1 MGASE
6 FIPLAVVHFMA
17 VVSPG
22 PDLAVTMK
30 STLGGGRFSGI
41 RTALGISAGN
51 LIHVAYTLVGL
62 GILLQSSP
70 TIFRL
75 VSLAGAAYLA
85 YLGVMM
91 LRSALGTWKT
101 SAVTKL
107 STTQHVSASE
117 SVAATAIIQPS
128 KPLHPFRMG
137 FLTNATNPKTT
148 LFFVAIF
155 NSMVSPNTPWA
166 QKLGYGL
173 WMCFVSATW
182 FAAVSLL
189 FSNARLRQRY
199 TERQHWVD
207 AILGAMLLALAV
219 RVGIS

>member
-6 FIPLAVVHFMA
+6 FFPLAVVHFMA

-75 VSLAGAAYLA
+75 VALAGAAYLA

-91 LRSALGTWKT
+91 LRSAHGTWK
-101 SAVTKL
+101 AANAPKL
-107 STTQHVSASE
+107 SVVQEVSASE
-117 SVAATAIIQPS
+117 SAVATTTIQPF

-155 NSMVSPNTPWA
+155 NTMVSPTTPWV

-173 WMCFVSATW
+173 WMCCVSATW
-182 FAAVSLL
+182 FAAVSVLL
-189 FSNARLRQRY
+189 SNARLRQRY
-199 TERQHWVD
+199 TDRLHWIDGV
-207 AILGAMLLALAV
+207 LGIMLLLLAV
-219 RVGIS
+219 RVAVT

>member
-22 PDLAVTMK
+22 PDFAVTIK

-41 RTALGISAGN
+41 RTALGISAAN

-75 VSLAGAAYLA
+75 VALAGAAYLA
-85 YLGVMM
+85 YLGMMM
-91 LRSALGTWKT
+91 LRSTLGTWKA

-107 STTQHVSASE
+107 SRARPVSASDRA
-117 SVAATAIIQPS
+117 AATVIIQPS

-155 NSMVSPNTPWA
+155 NSMVSPSTSWA

-182 FAAVSLL
+182 FAVVSLL

-207 AILGAMLLALAV
+207 AILGLMLLALAV

>member
-1 MGASE
+1 MGAAE
-6 FIPLAVVHFMA
+6 FVSLAVVHFMA

-75 VSLAGAAYLA
+75 VALAGAAYLA

-91 LRSALGTWKT
+91 LRSAFCTWKA
-101 SAVTKL
+101 SAATKL
-107 STTQHVSASE
+107 STAQHVSASDR
-117 SVAATAIIQPS
+117 SVATATFQPS

-173 WMCFVSATW
+173 WMCCVSATW
-182 FAAVSLL
+182 FAAVSVL

-199 TERQHWVD
+199 TDHQHWID
-207 AILGAMLLALAV
+207 AVLGIMLTMLSV
-219 RVGIS
+219 RVAVT

>member
-1 MGASE
+1 MSAAE
-6 FIPLAVVHFMA
+6 FVPLAVVHFMA

-51 LIHVAYTLVGL
+51 LIHVSYTLVGL

-75 VSLAGAAYLA
+75 VALAGAAYLA

-91 LRSALGTWKT
+91 LRSVVSTWK
-101 SAVTKL
+101 AAAATKL
-107 STTQHVSASE
+107 STEQQVSVSDVDAA
-117 SVAATAIIQPS
+117 AATIRPS

-148 LFFVAIF
+148 LFFVTIF

-173 WMCFVSATW
+173 WMCFVSAAW
-182 FAAVSLL
+182 FAAVSVL
-189 FSNARLRQRY
+189 FSNTRLRQGY
-199 TERQHWVD
+199 TERQYWID
-207 AILGAMLLALAV
+207 TLLGIMLVLLAMRVAV
-219 RVGIS
+219 T

>member
-1 MGASE
+1 MSAVE
-6 FIPLAVVHFMA
+6 FVPLAVVYFMA

-62 GILLQSSP
+62 GILLQSNP
-70 TIFRL
+70 AIFRL
-75 VSLAGAAYLA
+75 VALAGAAYLA

-91 LRSALGTWKT
+91 LRSSFGTWKA
-101 SAVTKL
+101 SVETKP
-107 STTQHVSASE
+107 STMQHTSASE
-117 SVAATAIIQPS
+117 SAGMITAIQPA
-128 KPLHPFRMG
+128 KPLNPFRMG

-155 NSMVSPNTPWA
+155 NSMVSPNTPWV

-173 WMCFVSATW
+173 WMCCVSAIW
-182 FAAVSLL
+182 FAAVSVL
-189 FSNARLRQRY
+189 FSNTRLRQRY

-207 AILGAMLLALAV
+207 TILGALLLVLAV